1 MARSMVQD
9 TESRHLDKLVIRL
22 PEGMRDRLKSAAA
35 TAKRSM
41 NAEVV
46 ARLEASLNQQE
57 TQPYS
62 VIATG
67 NASANASALVRLIVD
82 SQTGQVRVEP
92 IGEGSLSG
100 SWTPET
106 QKALNNDN
114 PTDAGSKTP
123 HASAGDEN

>member
-1 MARSMVQD
+1 MVQD

-92 IGEGSLSG
+92 VGEGSLSG

-106 QKALNNDN
+106 QKAFNDDKSTN
-114 PTDAGSKTP
+114 VGSDTPDAL
-123 HASAGDEN
+123 AGDKN